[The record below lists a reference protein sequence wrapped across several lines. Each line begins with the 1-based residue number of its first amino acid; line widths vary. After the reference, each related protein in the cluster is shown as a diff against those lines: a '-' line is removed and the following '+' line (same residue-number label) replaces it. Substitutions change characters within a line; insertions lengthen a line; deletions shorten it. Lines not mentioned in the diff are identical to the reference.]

1 MGSKWRLEMDEDSGM
16 EQKTQQVTRSTGFF
30 TLDPKEVIVIVMS
43 VYLRL
48 SLKECKALT
57 FR

>member
-43 VYLRL
+43 VYLA
-48 SLKECKALT
+48 SL
-57 FR
+57 